1 MAEHVFCSLDSPIFT
16 AETQE
21 AIKVSSTWQSPR
33 TRWCSPSSYKAFINK
48 MTPSLTGLHNDCFFP
63 PTEDPRWRGRPVDC
77 YACRHCQNT
86 SGPPHGS
93 ESSLEPLQGPD
104 ENSSLSPSPTPPQ
117 KGRKPKQANE
127 KHKQQTTEGGLL
139 ETHHPSSGILK
150 SLAMMKLLAAP
161 PQEEAELLIANLA
174 SWDLHGGLA
183 FSPV

>member
-1 MAEHVFCSLDSPIFT
+1 MTAFSHPRKTLDGKDDLLIAMLAVTVRTPLDLRMALNLHSNPCRALMRT
-16 AETQE
+16 A
-21 AIKVSSTWQSPR
+21 
-33 TRWCSPSSYKAFINK
+33 
-48 MTPSLTGLHNDCFFP
+48 
-63 PTEDPRWRGRPVDC
+63 
-77 YACRHCQNT
+77 
-86 SGPPHGS
+86 
-93 ESSLEPLQGPD
+93 
-104 ENSSLSPSPTPPQ
+104 PSPPPRPPPQ